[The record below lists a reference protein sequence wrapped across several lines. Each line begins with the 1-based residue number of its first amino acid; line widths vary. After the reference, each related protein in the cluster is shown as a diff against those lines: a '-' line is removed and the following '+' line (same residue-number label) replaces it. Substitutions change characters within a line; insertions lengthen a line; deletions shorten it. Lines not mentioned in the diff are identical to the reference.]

1 MQLVNVAG
9 RLVPLFVALAKP
21 DAVVTPVGLQ
31 QRARGDNGL
40 EASHQPPL
48 AAAVV
53 VKLYLRSENNAG
65 ANSWAP
71 TSPTQR
77 TATAAIATTD
87 AAVAN
92 AANAIIVFRIT
103 PPRALLGV
111 HAKRPLPTPKGGET
125 ERNLSPSIGS

>member
-1 MQLVNVAG
+1 MLQGASSHSSSPWRSLTQSS
-9 RLVPLFVALAKP
+9 P
-21 DAVVTPVGLQ
+21 PVGLQ

-71 TSPTQR
+71 TSPTQW
-77 TATAAIATTD
+77 TATAAIATTAAD
-87 AAVAN
+87 NAAVAN
-92 AANAIIVFRIT
+92 AANAIIVISIT

-111 HAKRPLPTPKGGET
+111 HAKRPLPTPKGGEK
-125 ERNLSPSIGS
+125 SFA